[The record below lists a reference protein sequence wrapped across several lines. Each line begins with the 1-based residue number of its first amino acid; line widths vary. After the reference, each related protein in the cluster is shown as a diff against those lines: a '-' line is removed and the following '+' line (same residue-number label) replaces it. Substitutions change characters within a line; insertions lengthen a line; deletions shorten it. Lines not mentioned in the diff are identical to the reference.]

1 MLKVKLKNSPQ
12 TLIVLPTKIYHRF
25 KNPCDKNSVKLF
37 MINNGTKRMFND
49 PNGIR
54 CGRHTDKFLLQT
66 YKRDTGEIMH
76 DFSVP
81 IFVQG
86 EHWGDFRIGFKAS

>member
-1 MLKVKLKNSPQ
+1 
-12 TLIVLPTKIYHRF
+12 
-25 KNPCDKNSVKLF
+25 
-37 MINNGTKRMFND
+37 MFND